1 MNINFTL
8 DVGQMLFG
16 LAALATA
23 IFPILS
29 WLRSRKNSED
39 IAKVDAKVD
48 AVHVQ
53 GNSNALRMEALAREA
68 GVSEGNLQGREEQTA
83 ERKAEGKDR

>member
-1 MNINFTL
+1 VNITF
-8 DVGQMLFG
+8 DVGQALFG

-29 WLRSRKNSED
+29 WLSSRRNAKE

-53 GNSNALRMEALAREA
+53 GNSNAIRMEALAREA
-68 GVSEGNLQGREEQTA
+68 GEGAGNRKGREEQTA
-83 ERKAEGKDR
+83 ERKAEGI

>member
-8 DVGQMLFG
+8 DVGQILFG

-68 GVSEGNLQGREEQTA
+68 GEGAGNRKGREEQTA
-83 ERKAEGKDR
+83 ERKAEEQQ